1 MSDKYVLDQT
11 GDRRTDMHFDDTD
24 EKVTFNTVQ
33 DAEPIVEANKR
44 KYNDFG
50 DKMSLGKR
58 GEFHHAA
65 TIPFTVLE
73 QWAKETNGAVLEDP
87 KLLAAYLNNPDWK
100 LLKVAPT
107 NL

>member
-11 GDRRTDMHFDDTD
+11 DDRRTDMHFNDIADTI
-24 EKVTFNTVQ
+24 TFNTVQ
-33 DAEPIVEANKR
+33 DAEPIIEANKR
-44 KYNDFG
+44 KYNEFG

-58 GEFHHAA
+58 GEWHHAA
-65 TIPFTVLE
+65 SIPKTILE
-73 QWAKETNGAVLEDP
+73 QWVKETNGAVLKDP